1 MNVGCVV
8 VAAGS
13 GVRFGSKKQFER
25 INNKLVIDYSV
36 DVLKEFGHI
45 VIVAQSVDIDFLK
58 ERFDFACVVKG
69 GAERMHSVYNGLSAL
84 ECDIVLVHD
93 AARPVINRELIERLI
108 DAAKKYNAAVP
119 VVRAYETLKRFDGE
133 FIESTIDRN
142 VICFSQTPQAFNY
155 NMLKSAYDKILESE
169 KVYTDEASVWED
181 VYGKVKVVE
190 GNRKNIKI
198 TSKEDLEIVKCLLG

>member
-58 ERFDFACVVKG
+58 ERFNFACVVKG

>member
-155 NMLKSAYDKILESE
+155 NMLKSAYDKILENE

>member
-45 VIVAQSVDIDFLK
+45 VIVAQSVDMDFLK